1 MVQLVHEF
9 YHLKALITLEQVN
22 TSVVEKKR
30 RILISKTSMVRLTR
44 QLLNMLS
51 RCKKMEEQKVRLFL
65 KQPSEFITWVQVIKE
80 NKIKLKLVFE
90 VLLVYEI
97 YLKRAELATTVDWSS
112 ASFSMQAHIIT
123 SVRLKFPL
131 WWVTLNLKPYPKVG
145 TFELKSYLKGW
156 KVWPHDI
163 CFWSK
168 SPPYPMAP
176 LPSGITLIAA

>member
-1 MVQLVHEF
+1 
-9 YHLKALITLEQVN
+9 
-22 TSVVEKKR
+22 
-30 RILISKTSMVRLTR
+30 MVRLTR

-51 RCKKMEEQKVRLFL
+51 RCKKNWRNKRWGCSLNNHRNSSPEFKLL
-65 KQPSEFITWVQVIKE
+65 KKT
-80 NKIKLKLVFE
+80 IKLKLVFE

-163 CFWSK
+163 FFWSK